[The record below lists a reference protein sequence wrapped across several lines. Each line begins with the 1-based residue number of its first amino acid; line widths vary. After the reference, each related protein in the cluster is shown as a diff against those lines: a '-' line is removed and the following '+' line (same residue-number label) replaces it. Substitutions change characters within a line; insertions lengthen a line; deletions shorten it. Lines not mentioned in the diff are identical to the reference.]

1 MVAVFDDVAD
11 DQLGGMRTTLSSI
24 DLPKNVG
31 KMIWG
36 RIKSMIL
43 KTGKTFSMVCDDELR
58 PCSKFLVTRQDHVTK
73 CDSIYS

>member
-31 KMIWG
+31 KMI
-36 RIKSMIL
+36 
-43 KTGKTFSMVCDDELR
+43 
-58 PCSKFLVTRQDHVTK
+58 
-73 CDSIYS
+73 